1 MGITVNSTIIT
12 PVGQVEE
19 NRNLSWRL
27 MPVKTNIANAAA
39 INATTN
45 VSQPRPA
52 QYAHLDKNESAW
64 V

>member
-1 MGITVNSTIIT
+1 MIALE
-12 PVGQVEE
+12 GQVVE
-19 NRNLSWRL
+19 NLILSWRFSHAS
-27 MPVKTNIANAAA
+27 TNSANKAA
-39 INATTN
+39 INATTK